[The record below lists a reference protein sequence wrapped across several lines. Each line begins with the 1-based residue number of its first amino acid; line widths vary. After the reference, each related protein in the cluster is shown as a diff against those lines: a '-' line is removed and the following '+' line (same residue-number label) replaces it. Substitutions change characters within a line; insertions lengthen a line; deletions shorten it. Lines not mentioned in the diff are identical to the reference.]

1 MTKYVIIARARKSSL
16 ICNNYESRKSIFLNQ
31 SKIVTTKCEELGFI
45 TEDDLSNENKHFK
58 RFETN
63 IRNIFAVFYA
73 ILNLWN
79 HWNRNQNKS
88 PIKDR

>member
-1 MTKYVIIARARKSSL
+1 MNKYVIIARARKSSL

-45 TEDDLSNENKHFK
+45 REEDLCKEKKHF
-58 RFETN
+58 ETVEN
-63 IRNIFAVFYA
+63 TIRKIVSVFYA

-79 HWNRNQNKS
+79 HWNRNIP